1 MEIYK
6 LRSSK
11 NEGRDMKPDDP
22 NIKAEN
28 ILADSKLADNLIT
41 RELQANPE
49 SDKELRLAK
58 DIQQSIKSAKNKM
71 STEHKLLLDQRIIV
85 SIKSAKRRK
94 IIFRISSAAVFL
106 VMVGIVTFFNMTN
119 EPGILRYAK
128 TESGPIESEY
138 TKLVLSGRDEI
149 QIISKESKI
158 EYSANGKIINIDE
171 QSTPDQPTPIVENEY
186 NTLIVPFGKRSRL
199 TLPDNTVVWL
209 NSGSKLIYPVKFS
222 SKKREVFLEGEAMFK
237 VSHDEN
243 LPFFVLTSNL
253 DIKVLGTIFNV
264 CAYSDDTT
272 VNTVLES
279 GSVEIRYKSALF
291 ALQNKEQMVPGMMAV
306 YNTNEKSIVQTMV
319 NTKNFTSWKDG
330 YVILEKSTLGS
341 IIKKL
346 SRYYNVK
353 IEFENPEL
361 EAETFSG
368 YLDLRD
374 SAIKVLELISEM
386 VDIEIEQDDTTI
398 SIKKRTKSVPDGF
411 RT

>member
-1 MEIYK
+1 
-6 LRSSK
+6 
-11 NEGRDMKPDDP
+11 MKPDDR

-28 ILADSKLADNLIT
+28 ILANSKLADNLIT
-41 RELQANPE
+41 GELQANQE

-58 DIQQSIKSAKNKM
+58 DIQQSIKSATNKM
-71 STEHKLLLDQRIIV
+71 STEHKLLLDQRIIA

-128 TESGPIESEY
+128 TESSPIESEY

-243 LPFFVLTSNL
+243 LPFFVLTNNL

-398 SIKKRTKSVPDGF
+398 RIKKEQNRSRMVS
-411 RT
+411 

>member
-1 MEIYK
+1 
-6 LRSSK
+6 
-11 NEGRDMKPDDP
+11 MKPDDR

-41 RELQANPE
+41 GELQANQE
-49 SDKELRLAK
+49 SDKEFRLAK

-106 VMVGIVTFFNMTN
+106 VMVGIITFFNMTN

-138 TKLVLSGRDEI
+138 TKLVLSGRNEI

-171 QSTPDQPTPIVENEY
+171 QSTPDQPISIVENEY

-353 IEFENPEL
+353 IEFEKPEL

-398 SIKKRTKSVPDGF
+398 RIKKRTKSVPDGF